1 MLSGASVQKLSLLK
15 ATIEDHE
22 SPIMRRIFEFL
33 FPFGPGWNAST
44 LLFRFPLR
52 LGVTALGM

>member
-15 ATIEDHE
+15 NTIDDQE
-22 SPIMRRIFEFL
+22 SPIMRQIFEFL

-44 LLFRFPLR
+44 LLFTFRR
-52 LGVTALGM
+52 D